1 MSIIDLPGGVDLVW
15 AVLSLLCVPA
25 VTWFKATK
33 AAAYAGGISPKV
45 LYSAVRA
52 GKLRAAKI
60 GAGRNLLFC
69 EAFIDEWLRATVEPV
84 ARSKETGR

>member
-1 MSIIDLPGGVDLVW
+1 MLQSTASAPDGPEDFGVAMW
-15 AVLSLLCVPA
+15 M
-25 VTWFKATK
+25 KAQK
-33 AAAYAGGISPKV
+33 AADYAGGVSPKI

-69 EAFIDEWLRATVEPV
+69 EAFIDQWLQRSAGEPV
-84 ARSKETGR
+84 ETLATQRAMRRVG